1 MVEGVG
7 AGPNGIEFGE
17 ERWFEENL
25 IRRVV
30 GDGVDT

>member
-1 MVEGVG
+1 MRVR
-7 AGPNGIEFGE
+7 NGTEFGE